1 MKTLKFL
8 SVLFFL
14 LCLLSSCTKK
24 QEQNSFSSEASA
36 SPEIAIQ
43 EQQEEIAEKPAEKT
57 LSAESVEHES
67 AKPIEEESVEVE
79 SVEVESV
86 EVESVEIV
94 APVEEITT
102 VLQTEEPVEIVEIG
116 DIVEE
121 IFLPQTEIINKNK
134 TIAQAI
140 MLEDSL
146 ESFLAPNVDSP
157 LQFWKA
163 YKKDDIVYVYGTNIE
178 KNPITGIDET
188 WYYCTSEKSVCDY
201 GFGWDMGCWVP
212 AEKVDVYIPYGIS
225 TISFYKELVL
235 KSEEKNSRFQ
245 FQKKI
250 ELSIMRG
257 DKEFKTSVFCY
268 KTENQDLYSFTW
280 NDIDSGFHYSDPVGT
295 FTYNPE
301 TKEIRHVSTIG
312 PLEGMYSFLSSN
324 DGKYIFGF
332 SQGAIFKGLKVFDAK
347 KGNTVMSSLFA
358 GDFNYDGNNIEC
370 GHSMGLND
378 DKTEGNKEYFEY
390 ADSFRKEN
398 PPTEE
403 QLSWGRQCRIY
414 IKFRFDLNT
423 LEKTFIGCEYIR
435 DTSWW

>member
-14 LCLLSSCTKK
+14 LCLLSSCAKK
-24 QEQNSFSSEASA
+24 KEQSTFSSEASA
-36 SPEIAIQ
+36 FPEIAIQ
-43 EQQEEIAEKPAEKT
+43 EQQEEMVEKPAEET
-57 LSAESVEHES
+57 LSAESAEDES
-67 AKPIEEESVEVE
+67 GKPIEEESI
-79 SVEVESV
+79 
-86 EVESVEIV
+86 EIL

-102 VLQTEEPVEIVEIG
+102 VIQTEEPVEIVEIE
-116 DIVEE
+116 DIEEEE
-121 IFLPQTEIINKNK
+121 IILPQTEITRGNE

-140 MLEDSL
+140 LLEDSK
-146 ESFLAPNVDSP
+146 ESLLMPYYDSP
-157 LQFWKA
+157 VKFREA
-163 YKKDDIVYVYGTNIE
+163 YGKGVIVYVYGTNIE
-178 KNPITGIDET
+178 KNPITGIDEI
-188 WYYCTSEKSVCDY
+188 WYYCTSDKSVCDY

-225 TISFYKELVL
+225 TISFSKELTL
-235 KSEEKNSRFQ
+235 NSKEKNNRFKY
-245 FQKKI
+245 QKKI
-250 ELSIMRG
+250 EISIWRG
-257 DKEFKTSVFCY
+257 NKEFKTSVFCY

-332 SQGAIFKGLKVFDAK
+332 TRGSPYKDIEVFDAK

-423 LEKTFIGCEYIR
+423 LEKTFIGCEYVR

>member
-1 MKTLKFL
+1 MKTLKKMSFF
-8 SVLFFL
+8 VFL
-14 LCLLSSCTKK
+14 LCLLSGCTKEEH
-24 QEQNSFSSEASA
+24 QPS
-36 SPEIAIQ
+36 SPEYTVSMENVIQ
-43 EQQEEIAEKPAEKT
+43 EEMVEKPTEET
-57 LSAESVEHES
+57 FSAESAEDES
-67 AKPIEEESVEVE
+67 AKPIEEESIEEE
-79 SVEVESV
+79 SIE
-86 EVESVEIV
+86 
-94 APVEEITT
+94 PVEPFEEIST
-102 VLQTEEPVEIVEIG
+102 VIQTEEPVENAEIE

-121 IFLPQTEIINKNK
+121 EIILPQTEITRGKE
-134 TIAQAI
+134 TIAKAI

-163 YKKDDIVYVYGTNIE
+163 YKKGDIVYAYGTQIC
-178 KNPITGIDET
+178 KNPVTNSDET
-188 WYYCTSEKSVCDY
+188 WYYCTSEESVCDY

-225 TISFYKELVL
+225 TISFSKELVL

-301 TKEIRHVSTIG
+301 TKEIRHISTIG

-332 SQGAIFKGLKVFDAK
+332 SQGAIFNGLKVFDAK
-347 KGNTVMSSLFA
+347 KGNTIMSSLFA
-358 GDFNYDGNNIEC
+358 GDFNYDGNTIEC

-423 LEKTFIGCEYIR
+423 LEKTFIGCEYVR